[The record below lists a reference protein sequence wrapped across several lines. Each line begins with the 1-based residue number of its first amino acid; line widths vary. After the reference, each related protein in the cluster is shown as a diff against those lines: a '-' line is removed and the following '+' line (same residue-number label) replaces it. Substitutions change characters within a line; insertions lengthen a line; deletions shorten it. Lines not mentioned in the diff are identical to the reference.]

1 MNNLQTKFPHIAIKL
16 NEPLSKYTYTKTG
29 GAADVFV
36 MPKTIEEAQ
45 EVVAYCHQNKI
56 PLTILGNGSNLIIK
70 DGEFAV
76 LSYISIYYKPLKEIT
91 PKLSQ

>member
-45 EVVAYCHQNKI
+45 EVVTVIKI
-56 PLTILGNGSNLIIK
+56 KFRLLFLVPI
-70 DGEFAV
+70 
-76 LSYISIYYKPLKEIT
+76 
-91 PKLSQ
+91 